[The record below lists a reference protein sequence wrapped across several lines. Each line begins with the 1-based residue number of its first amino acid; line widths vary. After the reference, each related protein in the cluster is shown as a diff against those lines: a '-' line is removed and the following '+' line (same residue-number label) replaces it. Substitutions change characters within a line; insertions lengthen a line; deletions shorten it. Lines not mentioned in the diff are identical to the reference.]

1 MWIYVSMILCGKD
14 GVLQINACTLSED
27 HIFTT

>member
-1 MWIYVSMILCGKD
+1 MWIYVPIILCGKD
-14 GVLQINACTLSED
+14 GVLQIKAGTLSED